1 MKNRAKTTKKV
12 STAPKTLNKS
22 KSVKHSDDNVQ
33 QSRRKLQASGTQQ
46 DAASVFEQLLT

>member
-12 STAPKTLNKS
+12 STAPKTLHKS
-22 KSVKHSDDNVQ
+22 KSVKHSDDNTKKT
-33 QSRRKLQASGTQQ
+33 RRKLQASGSPQ